1 MARSRRIQGT
11 VQFQAIIVKRRE
23 SGELEFLHWPLIFSS
38 SLTHNFLESE
48 RMALGSRSTLAQ
60 AYRRGAER
68 TPREK
73 KIPSETTR
81 KSLRD
86 FTHYLLDGFQF
97 I

>member
-1 MARSRRIQGT
+1 
-11 VQFQAIIVKRRE
+11 
-23 SGELEFLHWPLIFSS
+23 
-38 SLTHNFLESE
+38 
-48 RMALGSRSTLAQ
+48 MALGSRSTLAQ

-81 KSLRD
+81 KSLCD